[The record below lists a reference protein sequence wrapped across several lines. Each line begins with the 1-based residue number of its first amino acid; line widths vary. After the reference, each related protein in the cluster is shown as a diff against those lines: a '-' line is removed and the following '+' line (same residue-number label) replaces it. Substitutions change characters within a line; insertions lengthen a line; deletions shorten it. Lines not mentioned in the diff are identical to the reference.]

1 MESVSQREGLRFVL
15 EAVDL
20 ETFDG
25 RVSDMKAALERVK
38 GTAVDEFRAT
48 LAQMRK
54 RASDTYPPS

>member
-1 MESVSQREGLRFVL
+1 ML